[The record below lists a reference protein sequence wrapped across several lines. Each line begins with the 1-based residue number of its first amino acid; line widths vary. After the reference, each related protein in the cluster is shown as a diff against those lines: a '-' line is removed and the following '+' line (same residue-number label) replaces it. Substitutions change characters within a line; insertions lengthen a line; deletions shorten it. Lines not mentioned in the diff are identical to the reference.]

1 MVTTNVHVYPSSL
14 KHESRILRITES
26 LAEAG
31 LFKRIEIIG
40 VAAEGLPVSEDIDE
54 RRHLHR
60 LPRRLSALSG
70 SLPAKLAGMI
80 EWSVRVLL
88 WSRNKPVQCIN
99 AHSLSV
105 LPICFLVSR
114 IKGSRLVYE
123 PHELETETRGSSG
136 LRRTIARVLE
146 KWLIRRCD
154 LVFVVSNSI
163 ASWYAATFSIETP
176 VVVRNVPSPEHQ
188 LRADRTSLR
197 RAIGLREDAVVYM
210 HMGGLMEGR
219 GIERMLRVFS
229 GLAEIDL
236 LFMGHGALVELVQD
250 AVRTHA
256 NIHYTPSVPPDQVI
270 MYARVADAGLCLT
283 EPECLSHEYSLP
295 NKLFEYLHAGL
306 PVIVNPLTEQRQ
318 VVLDFDCGWIA
329 PASDD
334 LFTELLRSIDKEALR
349 SRQEGVRR
357 AAEESRWEIECLRL
371 LNAYRS
377 VELA

>member
-1 MVTTNVHVYPSSL
+1 MRTNVHVYPSSL

-31 LFKRIEIIG
+31 LFNSIDIIG

-54 RRHLHR
+54 HRHLHR
-60 LPRRLSALSG
+60 LPRRLSAMSN

-88 WSRNKPVQCIN
+88 WVKNKPVQCIN

-136 LRRTIARVLE
+136 LRRTIARGLE

-163 ASWYAATFSIETP
+163 ASWYAASFGIKMP
-176 VVVRNVPSPEHQ
+176 VVVRNVPSLEHQ
-188 LRADRTSLR
+188 RRGDRTSLR
-197 RAIGLREDAVVYM
+197 RKIGLRDDAIVFI

-219 GIERMLRVFS
+219 GIERMLSVFS

-236 LFMGHGALVELVQD
+236 LFMGHGTLVELVQG
-250 AVRTHA
+250 AVRNHS
-256 NIHYTPSVPPDQVI
+256 NIHYIPSVPPDEVI
-270 MYARVADAGLCLT
+270 MHAGIADAGLCLT

-306 PVIVNPLTEQRQ
+306 PVIVNPLTEQRR
-318 VVLDFDCGWIA
+318 VIADFDCGWIA
-329 PASDD
+329 PPGDD
-334 LFTELLRSIDKEALR
+334 LFTELLRSIDKEAIRLR
-349 SRQEGVRR
+349 LEGVRR
-357 AAEESRWEIECLRL
+357 ASEEFRWEIERLRL
-371 LNAYRS
+371 LDAYRNAA
-377 VELA
+377 LA